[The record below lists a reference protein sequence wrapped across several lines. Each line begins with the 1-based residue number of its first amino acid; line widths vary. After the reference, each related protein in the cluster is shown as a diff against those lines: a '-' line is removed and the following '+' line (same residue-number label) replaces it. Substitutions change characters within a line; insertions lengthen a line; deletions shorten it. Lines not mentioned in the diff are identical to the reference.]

1 MPHCNSKRSKRSKRR
16 SRRSKRR
23 LRGGSSSVREKLTIN
38 LVSRLIQMFITLGLN
53 GYSLYKKWNDDSFVV
68 MILNLFKSIAIIAT
82 MLTFYIQASFTEKD
96 YAKSKDVKF
105 EVENHFNWKLFLV
118 FNLIPI
124 IEFLQ
129 HIYKKYNKKEKEK
142 LKTD

>member
-1 MPHCNSKRSKRSKRR
+1 MPHCNSKRSKRSKKS

-38 LVSRLIQMFITLGLN
+38 LVSRLIQYLIVLALN
-53 GYSLYKKWNDDSFVV
+53 GYSIYKNYNDKSVLV
-68 MILNLFKSIAIIAT
+68 MLKNLISSIAIIAT
-82 MLTFYIQASFTEKD
+82 LGAFVISAFFTEKD
-96 YAKSKDVKF
+96 YANSKDVKS

-129 HIYKKYNKKEKEK
+129 HIYKKYNKKETKS
-142 LKTD
+142 D

>member
-1 MPHCNSKRSKRSKRR
+1 MPQRRSKRS

-23 LRGGSSSVREKLTIN
+23 IRGGSSSVKEKIN
-38 LVSRLIQMFITLGLN
+38 NKYSSRLIQMVITLGLN
-53 GYSLYKKWNDDSFVV
+53 GYSIYKKWNDDSFVV
-68 MILNLFKSIAIIAT
+68 MLKNLISSIAIIAT

-96 YAKSKDVKF
+96 YKKSKDVKY

-118 FNLIPI
+118 LNLIPI

-129 HIYKKYNKKEKEK
+129 HIYKKYNKSE
-142 LKTD
+142 